1 MVILVRWVVLATDL
15 LGCDGLLRSLVQL
28 LNRLLV
34 KAQVLLASN
43 EDDGKPLAEVQDL
56 GDPLCWVLS

>member
-1 MVILVRWVVLATDL
+1 MGLSAADL
-15 LGCDGLLRSLVQL
+15 LGCDGLLRRLVQL

-43 EDDGKPLAEVQDL
+43 EDDGKALAEVEDL
-56 GDPLCWVLS
+56 GDPLWLSC